1 MNVSNLPINS
11 VYLSPFFYTI
21 SHYLLQ
27 ISALLC
33 CKLARSTIMGF
44 IVLLCALTVT
54 DASARGNSVSKRFTD
69 GPHAGVVNAP
79 ELSGIESAE
88 RSVRSANAKPEAKVP
103 QIGKYQ
109 PTIYVVDQQSEKGF
123 QTIQSAI
130 DASSHDKEVVIL
142 IKPGTYREKL
152 YIARNNLTLMG
163 SSQENTLIT
172 YPQAR
177 NRWRAEHPTDWG
189 AAVINVGATNITLV
203 NLSVIN
209 NYGRLHQT
217 DTHQFAIRGFENSD
231 EIIFNNCTMI
241 ADGADTV
248 SLWNK
253 SSGKYYHSYCHFE
266 GYTDMVCPRGTA
278 LIEHSS
284 FYNHKQ
290 TATLWHDGE
299 LDEQHK
305 LVVSQSRFDG
315 VEGFWLGRRHY
326 DAQFYLLDAVL
337 SERLADLPIFR
348 KTYPDSS
355 RNRAN
360 LYGDRYYFSGINHPN
375 KYAWLT
381 DNFPSKT
388 LIEIR
393 QKGLEGFTFDN
404 QWQPSAT
411 LRKLAHFLKHTD
423 LGDFHYQPISGVT
436 P

>member
-1 MNVSNLPINS
+1 MTVNIPSIVSTH
-11 VYLSPFFYTI
+11 LSPSYQKMIRKCQNMSVPMF
-21 SHYLLQ
+21 
-27 ISALLC
+27 
-33 CKLARSTIMGF
+33 LAILFSILSVICASVAANILSVNHGTSSSSGQQ
-44 IVLLCALTVT
+44 ALT
-54 DASARGNSVSKRFTD
+54 
-69 GPHAGVVNAP
+69 HVVAP
-79 ELSGIESAE
+79 IDKVKNVEK
-88 RSVRSANAKPEAKVP
+88 ANAKAEGTVP
-103 QIGKYQ
+103 PLGKYK
-109 PTIYVVDQQSEKGF
+109 PTIYVVDSEGEAGF

-130 DASSHDKEVVIL
+130 NASNHDKEVIIL
-142 IKPGTYREKL
+142 IKPGIYREKL
-152 YIARNNLTLMG
+152 YIARNNLTLIG
-163 SSQENTLIT
+163 SSQESTIVK

-177 NRWRAEHPTDWG
+177 NDWRAEHPTDWG
-189 AAVINVGATNITLV
+189 AAVINIDATNITLV

-217 DTHQFAIRGFENSD
+217 DTHQFAIRGFENTD
-231 EIIFNNCTMI
+231 KVIFNNCTMI

-290 TATLWHDGE
+290 TATLWHDGA
-299 LDEQHK
+299 LNEQHK

-326 DAQFYLLDAVL
+326 DAQFFLLDSEL
-337 SERLADLPIFR
+337 SERMADLPIFR
-348 KTYPDSS
+348 KTYPDTS

-360 LYGDRYYFSGINHPN
+360 LYGDRYYFSNINHPK
-375 KYAWLT
+375 KYVWLT
-381 DNFPSKT
+381 DNLPNGT
-388 LIEIR
+388 LAEIK
-393 QKGLEGFTFDN
+393 QKGLESFTFGH

-411 LRKLAHFLKHTD
+411 LKQLADFLKHTD